1 MQRVLKQEPKYADS
15 AVMNSNNIKKLLFLI
30 FLIISSFA
38 ANADSNFKTV
48 NLPKGVSID
57 VPINWQ
63 VISDNQRIT
72 LDAYVESLFEPLD
85 SDLPFAANYYNDN
98 GDVEALLNI
107 RYYPWIELTQED
119 VFYATPDEIQYIDSI
134 LNENISISMKDIGKL
149 LSWNGTKKQNINGI
163 VALITEYRRYLNTTK
178 DEGRVRLVRVLN
190 GNKSFTLTISY
201 DDRLQHSFML
211 ERITNR
217 VIESLSV
224 SN

>member
-1 MQRVLKQEPKYADS
+1 M
-15 AVMNSNNIKKLLFLI
+15 KKLLILLFSL
-30 FLIISSFA
+30 LLSSPTVF
-38 ANADSNFKTV
+38 ADSNYKTI

-211 ERITNR
+211 EGITNR
-217 VIESLSV
+217 TIESLSV